1 MSFSPRRPALVPLKL
16 ACRLLI
22 LALRLLILALRLLI
36 LALRLLIL
44 ALRLLIN
51 YLVTDFSVTPD
62 RSSRYYYVARLS
74 LSGLATVR

>member
-16 ACRLLI
+16 AC
-22 LALRLLILALRLLI
+22 RLLILALRLLI